1 MQKKITFICIGCIC
15 SCGLISCGGKSI
27 KNGTYTS
34 SVQGM
39 NDAVEVSVTIADKKI
54 ADVQVTKNS
63 ETPGIGSPLMEDR
76 KSVV

>member
-1 MQKKITFICIGCIC
+1 MQKRTLLLSSLIAFAVA
-15 SCGLISCGGKSI
+15 SLISCSGKSI

-39 NDAVEVSVTIADKKI
+39 NDAIEVSVTIANKKI

-63 ETPGIGSPLMEDR
+63 ETPGIGSP
-76 KSVV
+76 SFS